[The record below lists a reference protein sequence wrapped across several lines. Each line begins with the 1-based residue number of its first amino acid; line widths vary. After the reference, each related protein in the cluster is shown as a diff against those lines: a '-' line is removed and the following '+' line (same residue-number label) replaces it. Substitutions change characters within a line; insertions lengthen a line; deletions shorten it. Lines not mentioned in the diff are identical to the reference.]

1 MLDLLCLVRTDASLS
16 RSSSLVYPKVAI
28 QFGLPRA
35 LFDVQRNIWLLLAE
49 FAASTVS
56 LPLPDISFDCQTVTV
71 PEDLFAY
78 NDDDD
83 DDDDDAG
90 DGPRPGRESESGRT
104 TTEIAV

>member
-1 MLDLLCLVRTDASLS
+1 MAS
-16 RSSSLVYPKVAI
+16 
-28 QFGLPRA
+28 
-35 LFDVQRNIWLLLAE
+35 LAE

-83 DDDDDAG
+83 DDDDDVEMDHDQDAKAKAAAPPLKLQF
-90 DGPRPGRESESGRT
+90 DMEWDTFLCARYSCC
-104 TTEIAV
+104 